1 MSQESRHEVYSF
13 GFFVFFCFCF
23 PPKAKAAPKSVALP
37 PQESTLGGA
46 QGGYSEEQLK
56 GFEKRMISI
65 V

>member
-1 MSQESRHEVYSF
+1 MRCIVLD
-13 GFFVFFCFCF
+13 FFFFYT
-23 PPKAKAAPKSVALP
+23 KAKAAPKTVALP
-37 PQESTLGGA
+37 PQETKIGGA